1 MTVAEISHAI
11 QSTRLFTAVRE
22 SELFYPTVL
31 ATHLTCIAIFG
42 GMILITNLRLMG
54 LALASTPIASVIDS
68 TRNWKR
74 FGFVLMISCGIL
86 LAGSRLDTYYAN
98 PFLQLKLSL
107 LVLIGIHGIIFRR
120 SVYLGAAALDRASR
134 LPFRAKLAGCLSL
147 ILWLSVITCGRWIA
161 YYDAPAKSEK
171 SALNANR
178 GHETAVSAGNLSND
192 AQSGVFRQ

>member
-11 QSTRLFTAVRE
+11 QSSAIFTAMRQ

-42 GMILITNLRLMG
+42 GMILMTDLRLLG
-54 LALASTPIASVIDS
+54 LALKTTPIASVIDS

-86 LAGSRLDTYYAN
+86 LAGSKLDTYYPN

-107 LVLIGIHGIIFRR
+107 LVAIGIHGLVFRR
-120 SVYLGAAALDRASR
+120 SVYCRAAELDREPR
-134 LPFRAKLAGCLSL
+134 LPLRAKLAGAISL
-147 ILWLSVITCGRWIA
+147 VLWLSVVTCGRWIA
-161 YYDAPAKSEK
+161 YYDAPEK
-171 SALNANR
+171 PASALNANR
-178 GHETAVSAGNLSND
+178 GHEAAVSARDFSHN
-192 AQSGVFRQ
+192 AQAGVFRQ